1 MYFVG
6 LHARPLP
13 AAVFV
18 VLNRVDLN
26 VMSRQNGSTILLT
39 DDDRTYLEAVSEL
52 LGRAGHDVIAA
63 NSGEKALEILA
74 ANKSDVDL
82 ALLDIRM
89 PGMDGIETLGKIA
102 ERHPTVPVIMLTG
115 EDSIDLVVKAMKAG
129 AANYIS
135 KSAGGTELL
144 AAVKTALEERR
155 SYESVEADAMEF
167 EKHGIIGRSTA
178 LKRVLAD
185 AANCARSMISVLV
198 TGETGVGKDLL
209 ARAIHEMSPRSAKN
223 FVTLDVPNIP
233 ASMFESELFG
243 HTKGAFT
250 GATDNKQGMVQE
262 AHQGTLFLDEIGE
275 FPIELQAKFLRVL
288 DTGSVRKLGSVKA
301 EEIDIRILSATN
313 RNLLEAVGE
322 RKFREDLFYRLRG
335 IEIHLPPLR
344 ERREDIAPLAKHFLK
359 EFLERNGMEAKR
371 LSDSGAAFLE
381 EHAWPG
387 NIREL
392 RRTIEASVILTPG
405 ETIEQED
412 VARVMDRSAPPT
424 ITNGNARDYADVEE
438 MARQTKKNELTK
450 VLERNGWNITR
461 AAAELD
467 IDRSTLSKQMK
478 NLGIR
483 KPRL

>member
-1 MYFVG
+1 
-6 LHARPLP
+6 
-13 AAVFV
+13 
-18 VLNRVDLN
+18 
-26 VMSRQNGSTILLT
+26 MSKQNGSTILLT
-39 DDDRTYLEAVSEL
+39 DDDRAYLDAVSEL
-52 LGRAGHDVIAA
+52 LGRAGHNVISA
-63 NSGEKALEILA
+63 NSGERALEILA
-74 ANKSDVDL
+74 KNGVKIDL

-89 PGMDGIETLGKIA
+89 PGMDGIETLGQISDQ
-102 ERHPTVPVIMLTG
+102 HPSIPVIMLTG
-115 EDSIDLVVKAMKAG
+115 EDAIDLVVRAMKAG
-129 AANYIS
+129 ATNYIS
-135 KSAGGTELL
+135 KSSGGTELL
-144 AAVKTALEERR
+144 TAVQTALDERCSFDSIDEE
-155 SYESVEADAMEF
+155 AMEF
-167 EKHGIIGRSTA
+167 EEHGIIGRSPA

-185 AANCARSMISVLV
+185 AANCARSMISVLI

-209 ARAIHEMSPRSAKN
+209 ARAIHTLSPRASKN
-223 FVTLDVPNIP
+223 FVALDVPNIP

-250 GATDNKQGMVQE
+250 GATDNKKGMVQE
-262 AHQGTLFLDEIGE
+262 ADKGTLFLDEIGE

-301 EEIDIRILSATN
+301 EEVDVRIVSATN
-313 RNLLEAVGE
+313 RDLLEAVGE

-344 ERREDIAPLAKHFLK
+344 QRREDVDPLAKHFLK
-359 EFLERNGMEAKR
+359 EFIERNGMEAKR
-371 LSDSGAAFLE
+371 LGDSGVKALE

-392 RRTIEASVILTPG
+392 RRTIEAAVILSP
-405 ETIEQED
+405 EEVIERED
-412 VARVMDRSAPPT
+412 IARVMDRSGTPSSS
-424 ITNGNARDYADVEE
+424 NGNGNGDARDYADVEE

-478 NLGIR
+478 NLGIK
-483 KPRL
+483 KPKL